1 MPVAPESK
9 SPQEDV
15 AILGNEENNP
25 PMKNCGMDVE
35 VDSPTAVD
43 EPEKPD
49 TTPTPKHTVIIF
61 DWDDT
66 LLASSFLSSK
76 GLRLDSDVE
85 PPPEVAEQLQLL
97 EKSVSAVLNR
107 ALEFGE
113 VHIVTNAEAGWV
125 QLSAQKFIPGV
136 LCVLERVTVI
146 SARTTYER
154 LYPEA
159 PLKWKYYAFQERLK
173 EKMYDSKSC
182 KNVISFG
189 DSHVERE
196 AVRAVTRGLPNTVT
210 KSVKFA
216 ERPTME
222 QLRRQIEL
230 VSSCF
235 QFIFNHQGDL
245 DLMLTISMM
254 QEVCA

>member
-9 SPQEDV
+9 CPQEDV
-15 AILGNEENNP
+15 AILGNEQVMSP
-25 PMKNCGMDVE
+25 LKNCQMDVE
-35 VDSPTAVD
+35 VDSPSQVE

-49 TTPTPKHTVIIF
+49 MTPTPKQTVIIF

-76 GLRLDSDVE
+76 GLRLDNDHQ
-85 PPPEVAEQLQLL
+85 PTPDVAEQLQLL
-97 EKSVSAVLNR
+97 ERSVITVLNR
-107 ALEFGE
+107 ALEFGD

-136 LCVLERVTVI
+136 VSVLERVQVI

-159 PLKWKYYAFQERLK
+159 PLKWKYFAFQERLK
-173 EKMYDSKSC
+173 EKTYDSKSC
-182 KNVISFG
+182 RNVISFG

-196 AVRAVTRGLPNTVT
+196 AVRAVTRGMSNTVT

-230 VSSCF
+230 VASCF